1 MTLFKKASASIA
13 YIGLSLKVVVMKHDS
28 DDVLKQATALCQDE
42 RELEAEVLIK
52 EQLAADP
59 DNLELMTKLG
69 VIQARLC
76 NDHEAESTFRSVLI
90 RDPNHEDA
98 VCGLGRLLDQ
108 ALRTEEAEQIYRN
121 FLQKNSVGHF
131 ALEDLCRL
139 LLSENRIDEA
149 LKLANNHVKQY
160 RDTPQAFAALRYTLH
175 VLEDQLEAELNDDRE
190 NEAIFTQLVNNLLD
204 QLELVLSIESEF
216 DLSNS
221 RRTELDDDK
230 TRLLSELEY
239 LVRSASGR
247 KITVSDKL
255 QTRIS
260 SYKS

>member
-1 MTLFKKASASIA
+1 VTLFKKASASIA
-13 YIGLSLKVVVMKHDS
+13 YIGLSWKVVVMKHDS
-28 DDVLKQATALCQDE
+28 EDVLKQATALCQDE

-52 EQLAADP
+52 EQLASDP
-59 DNLELMTKLG
+59 DNLELMIKLG

-121 FLQKNSVGHF
+121 FLQKNSGSHF
-131 ALEDLCRL
+131 VLEDLCRL
-139 LLSENRIDEA
+139 LVSENRIDEA
-149 LKLANNHVKQY
+149 LKLAKNHAKQY

-190 NEAIFTQLVNNLLD
+190 NEAIFIQLVNNLLD

-239 LVRSASGR
+239 LVKSASSR

-255 QTRIS
+255 QKQIS
-260 SYKS
+260 NYKF